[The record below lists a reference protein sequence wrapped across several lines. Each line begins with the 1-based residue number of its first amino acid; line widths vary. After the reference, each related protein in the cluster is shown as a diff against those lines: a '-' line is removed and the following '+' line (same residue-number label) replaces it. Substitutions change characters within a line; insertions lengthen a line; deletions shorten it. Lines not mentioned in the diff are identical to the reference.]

1 MVIRLS
7 QSARPY
13 TRPICWLL
21 FQKTMFL
28 CWAKMLVN
36 YLLIVKMVP
45 NVYVSTGL
53 ELQSLYLTQSDVWKI
68 ITCPVSVV
76 FYKYKT

>member
-1 MVIRLS
+1 
-7 QSARPY
+7 
-13 TRPICWLL
+13 
-21 FQKTMFL
+21 
-28 CWAKMLVN
+28 MLVN

-53 ELQSLYLTQSDVWKI
+53 ELQSLYLTQSDVREI